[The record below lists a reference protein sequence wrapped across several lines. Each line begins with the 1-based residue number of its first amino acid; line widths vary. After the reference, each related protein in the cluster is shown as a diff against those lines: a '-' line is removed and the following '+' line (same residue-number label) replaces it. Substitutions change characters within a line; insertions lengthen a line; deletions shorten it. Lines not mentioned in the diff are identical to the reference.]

1 MQERRE
7 VTVVGVIAP
16 KPLPSKVR
24 RAQSIDVIIICRGSP
39 LRGIRRHS
47 FAPHRLPIEFGL
59 TMITVSCVARKSRL
73 KQQVLLPRHRGR

>member
-47 FAPHRLPIEFGL
+47 FAPHRLPIAFGL